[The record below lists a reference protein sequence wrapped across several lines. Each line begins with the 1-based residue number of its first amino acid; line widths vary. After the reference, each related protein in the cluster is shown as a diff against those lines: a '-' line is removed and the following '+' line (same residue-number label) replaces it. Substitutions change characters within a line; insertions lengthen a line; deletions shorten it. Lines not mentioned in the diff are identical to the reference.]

1 MSDEPQRLKAQPV
14 WRAFRA
20 RWLGYVAAL
29 AAVALVSGFI
39 GLVLRQVNLANIS
52 MLYLMAVLAVAVAYG
67 RGPAIFA
74 SVVAFLTF
82 DWFFTEPLHHFTV
95 SDPGEWVSLLLFLMN
110 ATVTGQLAAGQR
122 QRAREAQQR
131 EREAVVLYDVV
142 RLVGEQDLEDAL
154 RAVAERLREELGLE
168 GVAIE
173 IVQAHGAVVRIAAGE
188 DEALKAL
195 QAGTL
200 SAAHVLNAGRG
211 HLTGRPAMPGRWV
224 RLVSPT
230 RRVNDL
236 PALLRDRV
244 HLVPVR
250 AEDRR
255 VGALLLAA

>member
-1 MSDEPQRLKAQPV
+1 MSDEPQRLTPLLV

-39 GLVLRQVNLANIS
+39 GLVLRQVPLANTS
-52 MLYLMAVLAVAVAYG
+52 MLYLMAVLAVAVVYG

-82 DWFFTEPLHHFTV
+82 DWFFTEPLHHLSV
-95 SDPGEWVSLLLFLMN
+95 SDPGEWVSLLLFLITAM
-110 ATVTGQLAAGQR
+110 VTGQLAAGQR

-142 RLVGEQDLEDAL
+142 RLVGERDLEDAL
-154 RAVAERLREELGLE
+154 KAVAERLRDELSLQ

-173 IVQAHGAVVRIAAGE
+173 IVQPQGSVVRVAAGE
-188 DEALKAL
+188 DDALKGL

-211 HLTGRPAMPGRWV
+211 HLRNQPAVPGRWV
-224 RLVSPT
+224 RLVPPT
-230 RRVNDL
+230 RPISNI
-236 PALLRDRV
+236 PANLRDRV

-250 AEDRR
+250 ADDRR
-255 VGALLLAA
+255 VGA